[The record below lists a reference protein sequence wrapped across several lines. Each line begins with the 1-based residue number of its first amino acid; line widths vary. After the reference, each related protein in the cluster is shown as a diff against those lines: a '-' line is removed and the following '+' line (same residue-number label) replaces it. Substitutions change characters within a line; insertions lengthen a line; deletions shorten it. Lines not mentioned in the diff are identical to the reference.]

1 MRHALIFTL
10 LLLTCAQLTSAQNL
24 VLKGVLKDK
33 ADSSTLKKA
42 TIRLTSPTDNTFKKQ
57 VFTDNNGAFEIT
69 DLKPQA
75 YLLTISFLGYGEL
88 VRAIML
94 QTETQDLGVIKMPKS
109 SRELREVVIK
119 GQVPPAQQKGDT
131 LAFNA
136 DAYKTNPDASGEDLV
151 KKMPGITVENGN
163 VKAQGEDVR
172 KVLVDGKEFFGE
184 DATLA
189 LRNLPAEAIQR
200 IEVFDR
206 MSDQAQFT
214 GFDDGNSQKTINIVT
229 RAEMRQGQFGKI
241 FAGYGTEGRYS
252 AGGNVNL
259 FNQDR
264 RISIIGMTNNVNQQ
278 NFSSQDLLGVQNAG
292 SGGGGGRGGGGGG
305 RGGGG
310 GGRGGGGGGGSFGGG
325 GGGGSSNFLTGT
337 NRGLNKTNSIGV
349 NFNDNFGKKVTF
361 NGSYFFNNSNTS
373 NNEINREEQTLEE
386 GQKQIDTDTSYSSSS
401 NYNHRINM
409 RIEYKIDSN
418 NSIIFTPGIS
428 FQNNN
433 SYSESFGNTI
443 QFGKLLADN
452 MNNSSASN
460 SGYNLNGNIMY
471 RHAFAKR
478 GRTISLSLGLS
489 TNDRSGTTYRNSDLN
504 YYDGSGKD
512 DSLKQKIS
520 PLSDGQSYN
529 ANIAYTEPIGKSGQ
543 LQINY
548 NPTYSKN
555 SSDRRAYQYDF
566 LGSKDYSILDS
577 AQSNMFENTAVTQN
591 AGITYR
597 LGNRDKMLSV
607 GVSYQ
612 HTEMTSDRIFP
623 FASNES
629 QSFTNI
635 LPNAML
641 MYKLSEYSRIRV
653 FYRSSM
659 NQPSIQ
665 QLQDGYFKSGLLN
678 YSVGD
683 PKLRPQFGHMVAA
696 RYNYTN
702 TVNNNNFFANIFLQT
717 NNDYLTNAV
726 FTPSRGDSVLQG
738 TDTLKRGGRLTQA
751 KNMDGFVS
759 VRSFFTYGVPLKF
772 IKSNF
777 NLNTG
782 VSYQRTPGQ
791 INQLRGFTHNYT
803 YSAGVLISSNIS
815 EYVDFTLSYNGN
827 FNTVKNTI
835 DPSTNSDYSTHTASG
850 AVNLLTKSGWVLQN
864 EVNYQFNRGLGG
876 DLDKGYI
883 LWNAGIGKKFL
894 KNQRGEL
901 RASVFDLL
909 KQNRAISRT
918 VNGLS
923 IVDSQSQVL
932 TQYFMLT
939 FTYRLKNFGKLNMP
953 TGGRERFNRL
963 NGAPDMMNRPF

>member
-1 MRHALIFTL
+1 MRHVLIFTF

-33 ADSSTLKKA
+33 ADSSALKKA

-57 VFTDNNGAFEIT
+57 AFTDNNGAFEIT
-69 DLKPQA
+69 GLNAQP

-109 SRELREVVIK
+109 SRELKEVVIK

-229 RAEMRQGQFGKI
+229 RAEMRQGQFGKLY
-241 FAGYGTEGRYS
+241 AGYGTEGRYS

-292 SGGGGGRGGGGGG
+292 SGGGGGRGGRGGGG

-310 GGRGGGGGGGSFGGG
+310 GGFSGGGGGGS
-325 GGGGSSNFLTGT
+325 NFLTGN
-337 NRGLNKTNSIGV
+337 NRGLNKTNSIGI

-373 NNEINREEQTLEE
+373 NNEITREEQTLEQ
-386 GQKQIDTDTSYSSSS
+386 GQNQIDTDTSNSRSS

-428 FQNNN
+428 FQKND
-433 SYSESFGNTI
+433 SYSQSYGNTI

-452 MNNSSASN
+452 MNSSSSFN

-489 TNDRSGTTYRNSDLN
+489 TNDRTGENYRNSDLN

-512 DSLKQKIS
+512 DSLRQKIS

-529 ANIAYTEPIGKSGQ
+529 ANIAYTEPVGKSGQ
-543 LQINY
+543 LQVNY
-548 NPTYSKN
+548 NPTYSRN

-566 LGSKDYSILDS
+566 MGSKDYSILDS
-577 AQSNMFENTAVTQN
+577 AQSNMFENTALTHN
-591 AGITYR
+591 AGLTYR
-597 LGNRDKMLSV
+597 LGNRDKMLSI

-612 HTEMTSDRIFP
+612 HTELTSDRIFP

-702 TVNNNNFFANIFLQT
+702 TVNNNNFFANVFLQT
-717 NNDYLTNAV
+717 NNDYLTNAI

-759 VRSFFTYGVPLKF
+759 VRSFFTYGIPLKF

-791 INQLRGFTHNYT
+791 INQLRGFNHNYT
-803 YSAGVLISSNIS
+803 YSAGVNISSNIS
-815 EYVDFTLSYNGN
+815 EYVDFNLNYSGN

-835 DPSTNSDYSTHTASG
+835 DPTTNSDYSTHVFSG
-850 AVNLLTKSGWVLQN
+850 SVNLLTKSGWVLQN

-909 KQNRAISRT
+909 KQNRAISRSI
-918 VNGLS
+918 NGLS
-923 IVDSQSQVL
+923 IVDSQNQVL

-953 TGGRERFNRL
+953 SNGEGRQRRNWDGGGR
-963 NGAPDMMNRPF
+963 PDNMMNRPF